1 MYTSDSPFH
10 RAVSHD
16 IGRELAAHLTS
27 IGEDESLR
35 SALDDGGRSGRMV
48 RQRIHTGYS
57 CPQCRRGKNRE
68 VRQAFAR
75 KLRRRQ
81 RVQLL
86 TLGDIDDVDMS
97 IGYTD

>member
-1 MYTSDSPFH
+1 M
-10 RAVSHD
+10 SHD

-27 IGEDESLR
+27 IREDESLR

-68 VRQAFAR
+68 IRQAFAR

>member
-16 IGRELAAHLTS
+16 IGRELAAPHFF
-27 IGEDESLR
+27 GEDESLR

-68 VRQAFAR
+68 IRQAFAR